1 MNPDLSTYKWP
12 DMTHPAHSKAFSKLG
27 INKILYMGPWF
38 HIEPTL
44 HAEFKNVKEFIYI
57 DTQPRCENEKVP
69 YDEKSYKTHFVH
81 NLKQKC
87 YYFGYEL
94 LDDYVLDDEYIY
106 TLLKGDKQQNWESR
120 VPHINP
126 HVFLFKNKYTQQRL
140 KYYISTNFLY
150 NMTPEL
156 RNDICNADGLIL
168 SGYFPDKYLLNYF
181 IKPKTIIGCTETY
194 FPNEYE
200 VNDTELV
207 TTMIPSLFKDEN
219 TGKYK
224 YSNGYFLLS
233 IYSGHI
239 TKCKSVQELHEKS
252 EYEYDL
258 RIRRNEN
265 N

>member
-1 MNPDLSTYKWP
+1 
-12 DMTHPAHSKAFSKLG
+12 
-27 INKILYMGPWF
+27 
-38 HIEPTL
+38 
-44 HAEFKNVKEFIYI
+44 
-57 DTQPRCENEKVP
+57 
-69 YDEKSYKTHFVH
+69 
-81 NLKQKC
+81 
-87 YYFGYEL
+87 
-94 LDDYVLDDEYIY
+94 
-106 TLLKGDKQQNWESR
+106 
-120 VPHINP
+120 
-126 HVFLFKNKYTQQRL
+126 
-140 KYYISTNFLY
+140 
-150 NMTPEL
+150 MTPEL